1 MSDFH
6 RHSKV
11 VCIDATPIPIN
22 VTGATLPDFTF
33 PNGFLVKGA
42 TYAVIHVGT
51 GSDGQPALRLAGC
64 HVLHK
69 DTPISWHGQRFR
81 LIKTKN
87 RKAHR
92 NSKMAKP
99 SLSHWER
106 GNPARYIVLGT
117 KQTPHRQ
124 LSIKAGITLHP
135 ESP

>member
-11 VCIDATPIPIN
+11 VGIDATPLPIN
-22 VTGATLPDFTF
+22 AEGATLAEFTF
-33 PNGFLVKGA
+33 PSGFLVKGA
-42 TYAVIHVGT
+42 TYAVIQVAT

-69 DTPISWHGQRFR
+69 DTPISWNGQRFR
-81 LIKTKN
+81 LVKTKK
-87 RKAHR
+87 RKAHG
-92 NSKMAKP
+92 NSKKVKLPA
-99 SLSHWER
+99 HWER
-106 GNPARYIVLGT
+106 GNVAHPIVLGT